1 MRTDNSAVAKS
12 IAEADKHL
20 DSLSVLA
27 GIFVSSIDRARR
39 DLRQIRTDAA
49 AIQGQPEK
57 GHVAA
62 NELGADMLG

>member
-1 MRTDNSAVAKS
+1 MPTDNSAVAKS

-49 AIQGQPEK
+49 AMQSQPEK
-57 GHVAA
+57 GQVAA
-62 NELGADMLG
+62 SEIGADMLG